1 MSLKA
6 TTRQKHVRHDPCSQV
21 AQSSKAKRQ
30 ENKQLNVKKE
40 KHNVIKISIE
50 YCERVYKTRVQEKLL

>member
-30 ENKQLNVKKE
+30 ENKQLNVKKRKAQCNQN
-40 KHNVIKISIE
+40 KH
-50 YCERVYKTRVQEKLL
+50 RVL